1 MKKSIFAIAITA
13 LVVGTSITSCD
24 SSTKKVEDA
33 AVKVDEASEDLTDAK
48 KEFNEEYAKFQT
60 ESEARMVENDKQIA
74 ELKANKAQLKKEAK
88 ADYDKKIKD
97 IEEKNSALRIKMNE
111 YKEEGNDKW
120 ESFKRE
126 FNHDMDELGQSLK
139 DLTTNNTK

>member
-13 LVVGTSITSCD
+13 LVAGTSITSCD

-33 AVKVDEASEDLTDAK
+33 AVKVDEASADLTDAK
-48 KEFNEEYAKFQT
+48 KEFNEEYIKFQL
-60 ESEARMVENDKQIA
+60 ESEERMIENDRQIA

-97 IEEKNSALRIKMNE
+97 IEERNSALRIKMNE

-126 FNHDMDELGQSLK
+126 FNHDMDELGKSLK

>member
-1 MKKSIFAIAITA
+1 MKKSIFAVAITA
-13 LVVGTSITSCD
+13 LVAGTTITSCD

-33 AVKVDEASEDLTDAK
+33 AVKVDQASEDLADAK
-48 KEFNEEYAKFQT
+48 KEFNEEYAKFQA
-60 ESEARMVENDKQIA
+60 ESEKRMVENDKQIA

-88 ADYDKKIKD
+88 ADYDKAIND

-111 YKEEGNDKW
+111 YKEEGNEKW

-126 FNHDMDELGQSLK
+126 FNHDMDELVQSLK
-139 DLTTNNTK
+139 DLTKNNTK

>member
-1 MKKSIFAIAITA
+1 MKKSVFVVAITA
-13 LVVGTSITSCD
+13 LVAGTSITSCD

-33 AVKVDEASEDLTDAK
+33 AVKVDKATEDLTDAK
-48 KEFNEEYAKFQT
+48 KEFNEEYTKFQT

-74 ELKANKAQLKKEAK
+74 ELKANKTQLKKEAK
-88 ADYDKKIKD
+88 ADYDKAIKD
-97 IEEKNSALRIKMNE
+97 IEEKNSALRIKMTE
-111 YKEEGNDKW
+111 YKEKGNDKW

-139 DLTTNNTK
+139 DLTKNNTK

>member
-1 MKKSIFAIAITA
+1 MKKSVFVVAITA
-13 LVVGTSITSCD
+13 LVAGTSITSCD

-33 AVKVDEASEDLTDAK
+33 AVKVDKASEDLTDAK
-48 KEFNEEYAKFQT
+48 KEFNEEYTKFQT

-74 ELKANKAQLKKEAK
+74 ELKANKTQLKKEAK
-88 ADYDKKIKD
+88 ADYDKAIKD
-97 IEEKNSALRIKMNE
+97 FEEKNSALRIKMTE
-111 YKEEGNDKW
+111 YKEKGNDKW

-139 DLTTNNTK
+139 DLTKNNTK

>member
-1 MKKSIFAIAITA
+1 MKKSIFVVAITA
-13 LVVGTSITSCD
+13 LVAGTSITSCD

-33 AVKVDEASEDLTDAK
+33 AVKVDQASEDLTDAK

-88 ADYDKKIKD
+88 ANYDKAIKD
-97 IEEKNSALRIKMNE
+97 IEEKNSALRIKMKE
-111 YKEEGNDKW
+111 YKEEGKDKW

-139 DLTTNNTK
+139 DLTKNNTK

>member
-13 LVVGTSITSCD
+13 LVAGTSITSCD
-24 SSTKKVEDA
+24 SSTKKVEEA

-48 KEFNEEYAKFQT
+48 KEFNEEYTKFQM
-60 ESEARMVENDKQIA
+60 ESEERMIENDKQIA
-74 ELKANKAQLKKEAK
+74 ELKANKAKLKQEAK

-97 IEEKNSALRIKMNE
+97 IEERNSALRIKMNE

-126 FNHDMDELGQSLK
+126 FNHDMDELGKSLK
-139 DLTTNNTK
+139 DLTTNNAK